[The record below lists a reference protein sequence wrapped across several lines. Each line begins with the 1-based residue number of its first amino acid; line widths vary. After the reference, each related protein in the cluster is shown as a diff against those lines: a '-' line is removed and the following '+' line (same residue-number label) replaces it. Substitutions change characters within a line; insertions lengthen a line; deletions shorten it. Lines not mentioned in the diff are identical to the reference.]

1 MTSMRWQVTA
11 LLVVAAFGLL
21 CGCAGSTKVA
31 ARAKSG
37 STSSSTRAS
46 AGVDALPPCPT
57 VRRTAPVAGGLP
69 ALRLPCLGSGP
80 AVRLSDLRGRPMVL
94 NVWAA
99 WCTNCDRE
107 MPIMAAVQDTAGDRL
122 RFFGVHYK
130 APRGYGLQSAVDFGV
145 TFPSVQDEDGD
156 LVVRDLHA
164 YAPPPTLFVNADGR
178 IAGRKIGEIRSR
190 SELTALIRKNLG
202 VTL

>member
-1 MTSMRWQVTA
+1 MTASRSRVAA
-11 LLVVAAFGLL
+11 LVVVAALGLL
-21 CGCAGSTKVA
+21 TGCGGSTKVA
-31 ARAKSG
+31 PIAATGSARPV
-37 STSSSTRAS
+37 

-57 VRRTAPVAGGLP
+57 VPRVAPVAGGLP
-69 ALRLPCLGSGP
+69 ALRLPCLGAGP

-107 MPIMAAVQDTAGDRL
+107 MPILAAVQDKAGDRL

-130 APRGYGLQSAVDFGV
+130 APRAYGLRSAADFGV
-145 TFPSVQDEDGD
+145 AFPSVQDEDGD
-156 LVVRDLHA
+156 LVVRGLKA
-164 YAPPPTLFVNADGR
+164 YAPPQTLFVSADGR
-178 IAGRKIGEIRSR
+178 VAGREIGEITSQ
-190 SELTALIRKNLG
+190 SELRALIRKHLG